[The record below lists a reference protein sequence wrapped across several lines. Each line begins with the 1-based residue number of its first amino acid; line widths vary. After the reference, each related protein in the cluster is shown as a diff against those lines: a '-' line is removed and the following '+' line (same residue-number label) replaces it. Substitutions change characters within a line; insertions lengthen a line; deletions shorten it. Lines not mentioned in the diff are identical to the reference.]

1 MKVIKQVPAEGFDWL
16 TKLETADEKDR
27 QFGKVVY
34 RPESEPAWDEWTQEQ
49 WQEWQEEYNP
59 QPGPETQEESTES

>member
-34 RPESEPAWDEWTQEQ
+34 RPESEPAWVEWTQEQ
-49 WQEWQEEYNP
+49 YDEWQGEYNP
-59 QPGPETQEESTES
+59 QPEHEHETA

>member
-27 QFGKVVY
+27 KFGKVVY
-34 RPESEPAWDEWTQEQ
+34 RPESEPAWDDWTQEQ
-49 WQEWQEEYNP
+49 WQEWQDEYNP
-59 QPGPETQEESTES
+59 QPEPPELENE

>member
-1 MKVIKQVPAEGFDWL
+1 MKQVPKDGYDWL

-34 RPESEPAWDEWTQEQ
+34 RPESEPAWDDWTREQ
-49 WQEWQEEYNP
+49 YDTWQEEHKPEPEPEPEPDP
-59 QPGPETQEESTES
+59 QE